1 MVVAH
6 NLLAA
11 NTNRQLGIV
20 TGNKKKSTERLASGY
35 RINRSADDAAGLSI
49 SEKMRWQVRGLN
61 KASNN
66 IQDGISFVQVADGA
80 LNEVDGILQRMNEL
94 AVQGAND
101 SNTDVDRQAI
111 QQEID
116 ALKKETERIFTDTE
130 FNTVPVFARKLDYKT
145 YTDSSQTIQIGS
157 GTEYVSGNN
166 FGLKML
172 LGPGKITDASN
183 LADQVTF
190 GNYDDYVTTGDA
202 PVYTK
207 KSVTHTYDVAGNQT
221 DTNQKVEEKIAS
233 DKELLPRLD
242 HMQETQKG
250 EYVYIN
256 STGTHTYVR
265 SGNTLRGSTLDATGT
280 IRTDEVL
287 NIQQSGGREYITSQ
301 RINQYKTIGGKE
313 CLIASEEWY
322 IGDNAKYGNGGS
334 SGGWHFVEGSSYA
347 CAYMDFSELGTKYL
361 QKDLVGLGFT
371 SKCSFGCEHYYSIEF
386 VNGFSGATGTVKQTS
401 NNMDYMLKEGSSLL
415 IQLDISSITNDRS
428 GAEKLVAGIVDVAD
442 VASFRWG
449 PFDGH
454 REQYAYAKA
463 NPTVLYIYENGRNDA
478 QGSASTWEPAS
489 RTENGQRKPLNHS
502 ADMGRKQYKE
512 DTDLHI
518 QASARGH
525 EAIVIERPTMSNSEL
540 EIDGIR
546 ISDYANAGLAIAKV
560 NRALEYVNN
569 KRSYLGAMQ
578 NRLEYAMRNDDNTA
592 ENTDAAESR
601 IRDTDMAEEM
611 VNFSKHNI
619 LEQAGQSMLAQ
630 ANQSTQGILSLI
642 Q

>member
-130 FNTVPVFARKLDYKT
+130 FNTVPVFARKLDYKV
-145 YTDSSQTIQIGS
+145 YTDSSQTTQIGS

-166 FGLKML
+166 YGLKML

-190 GNYDDYVTTGDA
+190 GNYDDYVTTGEA
-202 PVYTK
+202 LVYTK
-207 KSVTHTYDVAGNQT
+207 KSVTHTYDATGTQT
-221 DTNQKVEEKIAS
+221 DTNQLAKTTVTS
-233 DKELLPRLD
+233 DKSLLPRLD
-242 HMQETQKG
+242 IMNRTNTG
-250 EYVYIN
+250 EYYYTN
-256 STGTHTYVR
+256 STGINWYKR
-265 SGNTLRGSTLDATGT
+265 DGNTLKQT
-280 IRTDEVL
+280 IVDSNGNRQVEVL
-287 NIQQSGGREYITSQ
+287 EIEQIGGKEYITSQ
-301 RINQYKTIGGKE
+301 NIKKYQTISGKE
-313 CLIASEEWY
+313 CLISSEELT
-322 IGDNAKYGNGGS
+322 IGSKANYGNGGS

-347 CAYMDFSELGTKYL
+347 CAYMDFSELGTKYS
-361 QKDLVGLGFT
+361 KNDLLGLGFT
-371 SKCSFGCEHYYSIEF
+371 SMCMHNCGCYYSIEF
-386 VNGFSGATGTVKQTS
+386 VNGFSGATGTVKQTD
-401 NNMDYMLKEGSSLL
+401 NNMNYMLKEGSSLL

-428 GAEKLVAGIVDVAD
+428 GAEKLVAGIVDAAD
-442 VASFRWG
+442 DARFGWG

-463 NPTVLYIYENGRNDA
+463 NPTVLYLYENGRDDA

-546 ISDYANAGLAIAKV
+546 ISDYANAGLAITKV
-560 NRALEYVNN
+560 NRALEYVNS